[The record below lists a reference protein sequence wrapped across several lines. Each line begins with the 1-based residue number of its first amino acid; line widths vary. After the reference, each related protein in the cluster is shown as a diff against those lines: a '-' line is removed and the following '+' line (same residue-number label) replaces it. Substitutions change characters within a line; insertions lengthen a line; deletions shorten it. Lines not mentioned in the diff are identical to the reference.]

1 MASVLV
7 NMPKTARRGQV
18 IEIKTLI
25 AHPME
30 TGFRPGPNGRMIAR
44 DIITRFTCQYDG
56 EEVFAI
62 EMTPAIAANPFISFT
77 TVATQSGTL
86 KFRWTGDNGFSA
98 EETATLTVE

>member
-7 NMPKTARRGQV
+7 NMPKTARRGEV

-44 DIITRFTCQYDG
+44 DIITRFSCEYDG
-56 EEVFAI
+56 AEVFAI
-62 EMTPAIAANPFISFT
+62 DMTPAIAANPFIAFS
-77 TVATQSGTL
+77 TVATQSGPL